1 MDAKVVVEW
10 VSSQAHLN
18 IAHSSLIAD
27 YKSLMSQFPKVQ
39 TNYCYR
45 EANQC
50 ASRLTTYGA
59 KLEQDLI
66 IYDSLIRRSICCCF
80 MIFQACVLR
89 GLCLT
94 LVRIKYSQNSTLIRH
109 AAFSIHSFED
119 QSRSY
124 KL

>member
-1 MDAKVVVEW
+1 MDPQSLEIELDAKVVVEW

-50 ASRLTTYGA
+50 AGRLTTYGA

-94 LVRIKYSQNSTLIRH
+94 LVFFFPLK
-109 AAFSIHSFED
+109 
-119 QSRSY
+119 
-124 KL
+124 